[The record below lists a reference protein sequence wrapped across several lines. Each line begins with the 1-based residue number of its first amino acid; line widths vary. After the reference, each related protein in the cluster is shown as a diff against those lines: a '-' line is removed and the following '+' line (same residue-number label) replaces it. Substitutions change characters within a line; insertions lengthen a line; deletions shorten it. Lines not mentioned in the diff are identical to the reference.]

1 MPSSRLSW
9 VHRTLASGQSG
20 DGRVKVIRIAAPALL
35 VALWSTNLVLPQSQ
49 TQTPPPPQPEPKSRQ
64 AQPSPTGVTPK
75 SKTEKDNSAADK
87 VYTDDDVKRLP
98 SGGVSVVGPPAPP
111 PSAPTM
117 NGEASAR
124 SGLANQADKTAKAKA
139 YWQARFVAARN
150 KLAQDQKALPALQ
163 SQLETERIQ
172 QDLLVGDTTQVYS
185 EEFMVLL
192 NKIGVMKLEI
202 QNDKQALSDLHEEFR
217 KAGGLPAWIR

>member
-1 MPSSRLSW
+1 M
-9 VHRTLASGQSG
+9 HG

-35 VALWSTNLVLPQSQ
+35 VALWSTNLMLAQSQ
-49 TQTPPPPQPEPKSRQ
+49 TQTPPQPEPKSRQ

-87 VYTDDDVKRLP
+87 VYTDDDLERLP

-111 PSAPTM
+111 PSAATT
-117 NGEASAR
+117 NREASAR
-124 SGLANQADKTAKAKA
+124 SGLANQADKTAKAKV

-163 SQLETERIQ
+163 SQLETERLQ

-185 EEFMVLL
+185 DEFMVLL
-192 NKIGVMKLEI
+192 NKIGALKLEI

-217 KAGGLPAWIR
+217 KAGGLPGWIR

>member
-1 MPSSRLSW
+1 M
-9 VHRTLASGQSG
+9 
-20 DGRVKVIRIAAPALL
+20 KVIRIAAPALL
-35 VALWSTNLVLPQSQ
+35 VALWSTNPVLAQSQ
-49 TQTPPPPQPEPKSRQ
+49 TQTPPQPEPKSRQ

-87 VYTDDDVKRLP
+87 VYTNDDVERLP

-111 PSAPTM
+111 PSAATT

-150 KLAQDQKALPALQ
+150 KL
-163 SQLETERIQ
+163 ETERLQ

-185 EEFMVLL
+185 DEFMVLL
-192 NKIGVMKLEI
+192 NKIGALKLEI
-202 QNDKQALSDLHEEFR
+202 QNDKQALSDLNEEFR
-217 KAGGLPAWIR
+217 KAGGLPGWIR